1 MEFDIQEITDLSGDK
16 ARVYSV
22 IVDGD
27 SNTLLE
33 QFFNDNQQYTKEL
46 KKIIEKINVMSHVT
60 GCRESFFKKGEGA
73 WGDGMVALNGTGCLR
88 LYGIYFNNAI
98 VLFGSGGYKPP
109 HIRSYQQDYELNLKA
124 QQMRAIAAEI
134 NKKIADGDLKISNDK
149 IISYL

>member
-33 QFFNDNQQYTKEL
+33 QFFNDNHKYTKEL
-46 KKIIEKINVMSHVT
+46 KKIVERIKVMSHDT
-60 GCRESFFKKGEGA
+60 GCRESYFKTGEGA
-73 WGDGMVALNGTGCLR
+73 WGDGMVALKRTGHLR
-88 LYGIYFNNAI
+88 LYGIYFNEAI
-98 VLFGSGGYKPP
+98 ILFGSGGYKPP
-109 HIRSYQQDYELNLKA
+109 HIKSYQEDPRLNTKA

-134 NKKIADGDLKISNDK
+134 NKRIASGYLKISNDK